1 MAVSLNKFFGH
12 QSGAEQLP
20 EEVRAILSQVRQE
33 RTAFEALLVRAQ
45 ESAQQLNQVVQ
56 PIEDA
61 RRTVSDVQS
70 RVKALERLVPVLAT
84 LDEQTEG
91 VAKLQRRMETQLG
104 HSSEDA
110 KRLRGEIQE
119 LRGHFD
125 QALALKAELTGFL
138 ERGAELTALRRDADA
153 AQAQLRDVTQGY
165 DRVRERQEELRRTS
179 ESAAQ
184 RLSAFEERQQQAH
197 GGVVAAESRVA
208 GLERTLSYLTQVA
221 ADAAQSARQLGSLK
235 SLADA
240 VTQKVSTLEQQREVV
255 ERTATQVSRLLDLD
269 KEIEGKIR
277 AQEERAQHLAAV
289 ETKLGELQAL
299 HTEVLAGSADVRA
312 RHEEVR
318 RGDEELRGRLGTLRD
333 DVQRT
338 VKRFELE
345 NQGLDAVGQRIMDLR
360 GGLTEM
366 EGRVRTLDE
375 SSRGIAEVQ
384 ARADGLRSKLD
395 GIAEDIA
402 ELELQAE
409 RVRAVEATA
418 ARLQETVDGVAQR
431 TGRLE
436 QAQPVVEAVLRDV
449 TSLRN
454 SHEAVKDAVEQLQ
467 VAEGEIARVREGQ
480 AGTKAWLAGVT
491 ESVESLRVDLES
503 VEDLRPTVELVRSE
517 ADRVTQSMGEL
528 EARRRLVEDLSAKLA
543 DLAGREAQLEERS
556 QSLLG
561 RMNGADE
568 RFLALAVHADEAVR
582 IERLVPAAVATV
594 ERVERRV
601 ADVDASVASVEARTQ
616 NVESLA
622 ERTRALA
629 QELDRRQA
637 ALDKAAEHLAQAS
650 QLREQASDAAQQL
663 EERSG
668 RLTGA
673 LGTATGRLG
682 EITAALDELD
692 GRAGG
697 LRLVQKRMSQFEER
711 LAKWEVLEGQLTR
724 GLEQVGE
731 RRATLDALTTDI
743 HRLFEVAERTTNDV
757 RVIAAAKEDVTAT
770 RQALEHV
777 LGLAGQVRETAGEL
791 DHRRRQVEQAE
802 ERLGR
807 VEALLAD
814 VQSSLE
820 TLHGQKALMDQVSG
834 TAASLELHA
843 RRAEALIETLREER
857 GITDQVR
864 GAVAQ
869 LHQEEVV
876 ARSA

>member
-20 EEVRAILSQVRQE
+20 EEVRAMLSQVRQE

-45 ESAQQLNQVVQ
+45 ESSQQLNQVVQ

-61 RRTVSDVQS
+61 RRTVSEVQS

-125 QALALKAELTGFL
+125 QALAFKAELTGFL
-138 ERGAELTALRRDADA
+138 ERSAELTALRRDADA
-153 AQAQLRDVTQGY
+153 AEAQLRDVTQGY
-165 DRVRERQEELRRTS
+165 DRVRERQEELRRAS

-184 RLSAFEERQQQAH
+184 RLSAFEERQQQTQ
-197 GGVVAAESRVA
+197 GGVVAAEARVA

-255 ERTATQVSRLLDLD
+255 DRTAAQVSRLLDLD
-269 KEIEGKIR
+269 REIEGKIR
-277 AQEERAQHLAAV
+277 AQEERAQHLAAI

-345 NQGLDAVGQRIMDLR
+345 NQGLDAVGQRILDLR

-375 SSRGIAEVQ
+375 SSRGIGEVQ
-384 ARADGLRSKLD
+384 ARADGLRSALD

-409 RVRAVEATA
+409 RVRAVEATT

-449 TSLRN
+449 TSLRG
-454 SHEAVKDAVEQLQ
+454 SHESVKEAVEQLQ

-480 AGTKAWLAGVT
+480 AATKAWLAGVT
-491 ESVESLRVDLES
+491 ESIESLRVDLES

-517 ADRVTQSMGEL
+517 ADRVTQSMAEL
-528 EARRRLVEDLSAKLA
+528 EARRRLVEDLNGKLA
-543 DLAGREAQLEERS
+543 DLAAREAQLDERS
-556 QSLLG
+556 QSLLS

-568 RFLALAVHADEAVR
+568 RFLALAAHADEAVR

-650 QLREQASDAAQQL
+650 QLREQASEAAQQL

-673 LGTATGRLG
+673 LGTASGQLG

-711 LAKWEVLEGQLTR
+711 LAKWEVLEEQLAR

-757 RVIAAAKEDVTAT
+757 RAIAAAKEDVTAT
-770 RQALEHV
+770 RQSLEHV
-777 LGLAGQVRETAGEL
+777 LGLAGQVQGTAGEL
-791 DHRRRQVEQAE
+791 DRRRRQVEQAE

-807 VEALLAD
+807 VETLLAD

-820 TLHGQKALMDQVSG
+820 ALHGQKALMDQVSG

-869 LHQEEVV
+869 LHEEEVV

>member
-20 EEVRAILSQVRQE
+20 EELRAILSQMRQE
-33 RTAFEALLVRAQ
+33 RAAFEALHARAQ

-56 PIEDA
+56 PLEDA
-61 RRTVSDVQS
+61 RRGVSDVQS

-110 KRLRGEIQE
+110 KRLRGEILE
-119 LRGHFD
+119 LRSHLD
-125 QALALKAELTGFL
+125 QAMAFKAELAGFL
-138 ERGAELTALRRDADA
+138 ERGPEFVALRRDAEA

-165 DRVRERQEELRRTS
+165 DRVRERQEELHRTS
-179 ESAAQ
+179 ETAAH
-184 RLSAFEERQQQAH
+184 RLNAFEERQQQAH
-197 GGVVAAESRVA
+197 GGVVAAETRVA

-255 ERTATQVSRLLDLD
+255 ERTATQVSRLLELD
-269 KEIEGKIR
+269 REIDGKIQ
-277 AQEERAQHLAAV
+277 AQERSAERLTAL
-289 ETKLGELQAL
+289 ETKLGELQTVHQEL
-299 HTEVLAGSADVRA
+299 LSGSADMRA
-312 RHEEVR
+312 RHEDVR
-318 RGDEELRGRLGTLRD
+318 RGDEELRGRLGTLRE

-345 NQGLDAVGQRIMDLR
+345 NQGLEAVGQRIMDLR
-360 GGLTEM
+360 GGLSEM

-375 SSRGIAEVQ
+375 AGRTFAEVQ
-384 ARADGLRSKLD
+384 SRADGLRSQLD
-395 GIAEDIA
+395 GVAEDVA

-418 ARLQETVDGVAQR
+418 TRLQETVDGVAQR
-431 TGRLE
+431 TARLE
-436 QAQPVVEAVLRDV
+436 QAQPVVEAVLHDV
-449 TSLRN
+449 TKLRS
-454 SHEAVKDAVEQLQ
+454 SHESVKEAVEQLQ

-480 AGTKAWLAGVT
+480 AGTKAWLASVT
-491 ESVESLRVDLES
+491 ESVDALRVDLGS
-503 VEDLRPTVELVRSE
+503 IEDLRPTVELVRSE

-528 EARRRLVEDLSAKLA
+528 EARRRLVEDLNVKLA
-543 DLAGREAQLEERS
+543 DLATREAQLEERS
-556 QSLLG
+556 HTLLG
-561 RMNGADE
+561 RMDGADE
-568 RFLALAVHADEAVR
+568 RFLALAAHAEEAVR
-582 IERLVPAAVATV
+582 IERVVPAAVATV

-601 ADVDASVASVEARTQ
+601 ADVDAAVASVEARTQ
-616 NVESLA
+616 NIDGLA
-622 ERTRALA
+622 ERTRSLG

-637 ALDKAAEHLAQAS
+637 ALDKAAEHLAQAT
-650 QLREQASDAAQQL
+650 QLREQAADAAQQL

-668 RLTGA
+668 QLTGA
-673 LGTATGRLG
+673 LGTASGRLG
-682 EITAALDELD
+682 EITVALDELD

-711 LAKWEVLEGQLTR
+711 LAKWGVLEGQLAR
-724 GLEQVGE
+724 GLDQATD
-731 RRATLDALTTDI
+731 RRATLDALAADM

-757 RVIAAAKEDVTAT
+757 RAIAAAKEEVSAT
-770 RQALEHV
+770 RQSLEHV
-777 LGLAGQVRETAGEL
+777 MGLAGQVRESAGDL
-791 DHRRRQVEQAE
+791 DQRRRQVEQAE

-807 VEALLAD
+807 VETLLAD

-820 TLHGQKALMDQVSG
+820 LLHGQKAVIDRVSG
-834 TAASLELHA
+834 TAAALELHA
-843 RRAEALIETLREER
+843 RRAETLIETLREER
-857 GITDQVR
+857 GMADQVR
-864 GAVAQ
+864 EAMAQ

-876 ARSA
+876 AKSA

>member
-20 EEVRAILSQVRQE
+20 EELRAILSQMRQE
-33 RTAFEALLVRAQ
+33 RTAYEALHARAQ
-45 ESAQQLNQVVQ
+45 ESAQQLTQIVQ
-56 PIEDA
+56 PLEEA

-110 KRLRGEIQE
+110 KRLRAEIQE
-119 LRGHFD
+119 LRGQFD
-125 QALALKAELTGFL
+125 QALAFKAELAGFL
-138 ERGAELTALRRDADA
+138 ERGAEIAALRSEADA
-153 AQAQLRDVTQGY
+153 AHTRLRDVTQGTE
-165 DRVRERQEELRRTS
+165 RVRERQEELGRDS

-184 RLSAFEERQQQAH
+184 RLTAFEERQQQAQ
-197 GGVVAAESRVA
+197 GGVVAAEARVA
-208 GLERTLSYLTQVA
+208 GLERTLSFLTQVA

-240 VTQKVSTLEQQREVV
+240 VTQKVTMIEQQREVV
-255 ERTATQVSRLLDLD
+255 ERTATQVSRLVDLD
-269 KEIEGKIR
+269 REIDEKIR
-277 AQEERAQHLAAV
+277 TQEENARRMAAL
-289 ETKLGELQAL
+289 ETKLGELQAVHL
-299 HTEVLAGSADVRA
+299 QLLAGSADLQS

-318 RGDEELRGRLGTLRD
+318 RGDEELRVRLGTLRE

-360 GGLTEM
+360 GGLTEL
-366 EGRVRTLDE
+366 EGRLRTLDE
-375 SSRGIAEVQ
+375 SGRSIAEVQ
-384 ARADGLRSKLD
+384 ARAGALRGQLE
-395 GIAEDIA
+395 GMAEDIA

-418 ARLQETVDGVAQR
+418 GRLQETVDGVAQR
-431 TGRLE
+431 TARLE
-436 QAQPVVEAVLRDV
+436 QSQPVVEAVLQDV
-449 TSLRN
+449 ASLRG
-454 SHEAVKDAVEQLQ
+454 SHESVKESLELLQ
-467 VAEGEIARVREGQ
+467 TAESEIARVREGQ
-480 AGTKAWLAGVT
+480 VGTKAWLATVT
-491 ESVESLRVDLES
+491 ESVAALRVDLEL
-503 VEDLRPTVELVRSE
+503 VEDLRPSVELVRSE
-517 ADRVTQSMGEL
+517 ADRVNQSMGEM
-528 EARRRLVEDLSAKLA
+528 EARRRLVEELGVKLA
-543 DLAGREAQLEERS
+543 DLASHESQLEERS
-556 QSLLG
+556 HALLG
-561 RMNGADE
+561 RMDGADE
-568 RFLALAVHADEAVR
+568 RFLALAAHAEEAVR

-601 ADVDASVASVEARTQ
+601 ADADAAVASVEARTQ
-616 NVESLA
+616 NVEGLA
-622 ERTRALA
+622 ERSRALG

-637 ALDKAAEHLAQAS
+637 ALEKAAEHLAQAS
-650 QLREQASDAAQQL
+650 KLREQAANAAQQL

-673 LGTATGRLG
+673 LGTATSRLG
-682 EITAALDELD
+682 EIMGALDELD

-711 LAKWEVLEGQLTR
+711 LAKWEVLEGQLAR
-724 GLEQVGE
+724 GLDLAAE
-731 RRATLDALTTDI
+731 RRGTLEALATDM
-743 HRLFEVAERTTNDV
+743 HRLFEMAERTTADM
-757 RVIAAAKEDVTAT
+757 RAIADAKEDVAAT
-770 RQALEHV
+770 RQSLEHV
-777 LGLAGQVRETAGEL
+777 LALAGEVRDTAGTLEQ
-791 DHRRRQVEQAE
+791 RRRQVEQAE

-807 VEALLAD
+807 AETLLAD

-820 TLHGQKALMDQVSG
+820 TLHGQQAVIDRVSG
-834 TAASLELHA
+834 TAAGLELHA

-857 GITDQVR
+857 GLADQVR
-864 GAVAQ
+864 EAVAQ

-876 ARSA
+876 AKSA